1 MEAVL
6 VKLPEAPVMARAK
19 VPVVAVLLAVN
30 VKALDPVVLEGLKVA
45 ITPLGSAD
53 ADKLTLPLNPFCGV
67 TVTVLVPLAPCV
79 TLMLLGEAD
88 RLNCGGGKVIE
99 TLSKVAVVRRVLS
112 LLLMAKPTKTFCAMV
127 MVWLEP
133 TWVQFR
139 PSGEA

>member
-6 VKLPEAPVMARAK
+6 VKLPEVPVMVTGK

-30 VKALDPVVLEGLKVA
+30 VKALDPVVLVGLKVA

-67 TVTVLVPLAPCV
+67 TV
-79 TLMLLGEAD
+79 MLLGEAA
-88 RLNCGGGKVIE
+88 RAKLGAGKVMD

-112 LLLMAKPTKTFCAMV
+112 LLLMAKPTKTFWAMV

-133 TWVQFR
+133 TWAQFR

>member
-6 VKLPEAPVMARAK
+6 VKLPEVPVMVTGK

-99 TLSKVAVVRRVLS
+99 TLSKVAVVSLVLS
-112 LLLMAKPTKTFCAMV
+112 LLLMAKPTKTFWAMV

-133 TWVQFR
+133 T
-139 PSGEA
+139 

>member
-1 MEAVL
+1 M
-6 VKLPEAPVMARAK
+6 
-19 VPVVAVLLAVN
+19 
-30 VKALDPVVLEGLKVA
+30 
-45 ITPLGSAD
+45 
-53 ADKLTLPLNPFCGV
+53 

-79 TLMLLGEAD
+79 TLKLLGEAA
-88 RLNCGGGKVIE
+88 RAKLGAGKVME

-112 LLLMAKPTKTFCAMV
+112 LLLMAKPMKTFGAMV